1 MKLDDMDAA
10 AIIAEAARRAE
21 RRARG
26 LPLNDTARL
35 DLHTQRE
42 QDRAN
47 RERERSAHYWR
58 YTGPQ
63 SAPSSGLLEGKEQWR
78 IISLLRLAGARDDKE
93 PITGKVYNLSQP
105 RASKQTPGI
114 PDVYAVFAAPSLAWR
129 GALWIETKV
138 EGGEISDEQLLF
150 AEHARAL
157 GIEHV
162 FGDVRAVVDWLV
174 MHKLARYDIDEPHGV
189 AFPART
195 P

>member
-21 RRARG
+21 RRLRG
-26 LPLNDTARL
+26 LPLNDPQRPDAEANDKIAR
-35 DLHTQRE
+35 E
-42 QDRAN
+42 W
-47 RERERSAHYWR
+47 SAHYWR

-93 PITGKVYNLSQP
+93 PVTGKVYNLSQP

-174 MHKLARYDIDEPHGV
+174 MHNLARYDIDEPHGV